1 MPRQI
6 IVVDL
11 DGTLARTDLLHESL
25 VVLLTRKPWALLTL
39 LLAMLKG
46 RAAFKRRLVQLAQ
59 PDLDSLPLNQPLI
72 DWLGARH
79 GEGAALALYSA
90 SDERLLQGIA
100 ARVGLFERVR
110 GSDGATNLKGLHRYR
125 AIVADYGERFTYV
138 GDSRADLPIWQRCQ
152 SAVLVGDT
160 AGLRAQL
167 SPGTAVLAEFP
178 QPRAGFTAWRRALRL
193 HQWAKN
199 ALIFVPLLLS
209 GQFSQA
215 ASVQASVLGFIA
227 FGLLASATYLINDL
241 FDLAADRSHRSK
253 QFRPLAAGDLS
264 LRRGLAAIPLLMLG
278 ALLLAAQLPLAFGG
292 VALLYTVITLAY
304 SMRLKREPIL
314 DVLILGGL
322 FSLRLLAGMAV
333 IAAAVSPWLLTFS
346 MFFFTSLATI
356 KRFTECDA
364 QLKAGKAS
372 VPGRGYRPEDTG
384 WLMAMGSAS
393 GFASVLVFFN
403 YLVEAQA
410 RMAQF
415 HRPEWL
421 WSICLVLAY
430 WLGRVWLLASR
441 GEMRDDPIAFALR
454 DRLSLL
460 LGAWVA
466 LSVVVAVI

>member
-1 MPRQI
+1 MPKKI

-11 DGTLARTDLLHESL
+11 DGTLAKIDLLYESL

-39 LLAMLKG
+39 LLALFKG
-46 RAAFKRRLVQLAQ
+46 RAVFKRRLVERAQ
-59 PDLDSLPLNQPLI
+59 PDLDNLPLNQGLI
-72 DWLGARH
+72 EWLNARH
-79 GEGAALALYSA
+79 REGAVLALYSA
-90 SDERLLQGIA
+90 SDERLLQRISV
-100 ARVGLFERVR
+100 RVGLFERVR
-110 GSDGATNLKGLHRYR
+110 GSDGATNLKGLHKYE
-125 AIVADYGERFTYV
+125 AIVADFGEQFTYV

-160 AGLRAQL
+160 ARLKAQL
-167 SPGTAVLAEFP
+167 SPETVVLAEFP
-178 QPRAGFTAWRRALRL
+178 QPRPGFTVWRRALRL

-199 ALIFVPLLLS
+199 ALIFVPLLLL
-209 GQFSQA
+209 GEFDQA
-215 ASVQASVLGFIA
+215 APVKATLLGFLA

-241 FDLAADRSHRSK
+241 FDLSADRSHRSK
-253 QFRPLAAGDLS
+253 QFRPLASGDLS
-264 LRRGLAAIPLLMLG
+264 LRSGLAAIPLL
-278 ALLLAAQLPLAFGG
+278 LLAAGLLITQLPLAFAL
-292 VALLYTVITLAY
+292 VALIYTTLTLAY
-304 SMRLKREPIL
+304 SIRLKREPIL
-314 DVLILGGL
+314 DVLILGSL

-333 IAAAVSPWLLTFS
+333 IAAAISPWLLTFS

-364 QLKAGKAS
+364 QLKVGKAS
-372 VPGRGYRPEDTG
+372 VPGRGYRPADAG

-403 YLVEAQA
+403 YLVEVQS

-415 HRPEWL
+415 ERPEWL

-430 WLGRVWLLASR
+430 WLGRIWLLAAR
-441 GEMRDDPIAFALR
+441 GEMQDDPIAFALR

-466 LSVVVAVI
+466 LSVVVAVV